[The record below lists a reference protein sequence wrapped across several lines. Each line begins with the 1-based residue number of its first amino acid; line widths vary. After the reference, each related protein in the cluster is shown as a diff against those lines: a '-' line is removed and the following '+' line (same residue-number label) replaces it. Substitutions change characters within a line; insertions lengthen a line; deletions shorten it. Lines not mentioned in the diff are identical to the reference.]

1 MNEELRELLYLPLG
15 LLPSLAFTLRFVVQ
29 WVSSEVKKQSVVPSS
44 FWWLSLAGNATL
56 LIHSAIQLQYPICMI
71 QAVNAVISLRNL
83 NLMQAK
89 EKQWSLVAVSFLMI
103 GALVLPTLGFFCFS
117 SDQWFRIP
125 THLFY
130 TPKGE
135 LSLSWQLLG
144 AVGVFLFA
152 LRFWVQ
158 WVEAEKR
165 QKSTLEAPFWW
176 LSLIGAIFSLIF
188 FYKTRDIAN
197 LLGPLFG
204 IVPYVRNLMLLK
216 RRYEPI

>member
-135 LSLSWQLLG
+135 LSLSWELLG